1 MFVAELKEKDSSLTV
16 DDSLIIK
23 IINTRNTNPR
33 RFMQPQIPLEL
44 ALFRV
49 VLASEAKTNP
59 NKPCTPNLC
68 ANGMTLNNQ

>member
-1 MFVAELKEKDSSLTV
+1 ML

-44 ALFRV
+44 GSFMH
-49 VLASEAKTNP
+49 TYP
-59 NKPCTPNLC
+59 F
-68 ANGMTLNNQ
+68 